1 MYFSFKSI
9 QVTGL
14 TEGEEYQFRVIAV
27 NDAGQSP
34 PSRPSSTVR
43 VEEQPDQPHID
54 LGAVRDIT
62 VRAGEDFSITVPF
75 RAFPAPTASW
85 FANDVILDETDT
97 RVHSQVNEEHAMIV
111 VKNAQ
116 RSDTGPY
123 KVTLRN
129 RSGFDSVSLNVRVL
143 DRPSPPLNLRAE
155 DFSGDCLTLYWQPP
169 KDNGGAPVTNYVVEK
184 KETRSGTW
192 SRVTAYVVS
201 TSVRVRGLVLGRD
214 YEFRVM
220 AENQYGTSDPA
231 TTAEPIKAKHSFNV
245 PGAPGM
251 PRALETTSDS
261 VTIAWTK
268 PRLDGGSPISGYVIE
283 RRSLSAGE
291 DRWTKASH
299 AVVPE
304 MTHRV
309 INLTENHEYEFRVA
323 ALNAAG
329 QGAWSDSSDAIC
341 CRPPLCAPKITSD
354 LSIRD
359 MTVIAGEE
367 FTITVPF
374 NASPVPK
381 PSWSVNNDEVIQD
394 DRVKFETSVTATVY
408 INKSAKR
415 SDSGKYTIR
424 LTNSEG
430 SDTASCRVL
439 VVGKPS
445 PPLGPLDVSDITPET
460 CTLSWRAPSD
470 DGGAPISNYVVERMD
485 VAVGVW
491 LKISSFVRGCSY
503 NVFSLETGKRYL
515 FRVRAENQYGV
526 SEPLESEEPITAKF
540 PFTIPEAPGRP
551 RVSDTSSADVASL
564 SWERPRYDGGAKIQG
579 YQIERRD
586 VQEDK
591 EWVVVN
597 DYLVKETT
605 YIAHSLMIGHE
616 YEFRVKAKNAAGMSK
631 PSPSSARFRTK
642 GKYNVPSAP
651 GTPQV
656 VKCGRTDV
664 DLRWSPPQSDG
675 GSRITGKWRRCHL
688 L

>member
-1 MYFSFKSI
+1 M
-9 QVTGL
+9 

-27 NDAGQSP
+27 NDAGQSA

-43 VEEQPDQPHID
+43 VEEQPDSPHID

-75 RAFPAPTASW
+75 RAFPTPTASW

-97 RVHSQVNEEHAMIV
+97 RVHCQVMEEHAMIV

-116 RSDTGPY
+116 RTDSGPY
-123 KVTLRN
+123 KVVLRN
-129 RSGFDSVSLNVRVL
+129 HTGFDSVSLNVRVL

-155 DFSGDCLTLYWQPP
+155 EFSGDCLTLYWQPP
-169 KDNGGAPVTNYVVEK
+169 KDSGGANVTNYVVEK
-184 KETRSGTW
+184 KESRSNTW

-201 TSVRVRGLVLGRD
+201 TNVRVRGLVLGRD

-231 TTAEPIKAKHSFNV
+231 TTEGPIKAKHSFNV

-261 VTIAWTK
+261 ITIVWTK
-268 PRLDGGSPISGYVIE
+268 PRQDGGSPITGYMIE

-299 AVVPE
+299 SLVPE
-304 MTHRV
+304 LTHRV

-323 ALNAAG
+323 AVNAAG
-329 QGAWSDSSDAIC
+329 QGPWSDSSDTIC

-374 NASPVPK
+374 NASPIPK
-381 PSWSVNNDEVIQD
+381 PSWSINNDEVIQD
-394 DRVKFETSVTATVY
+394 DRIKFDTSVTATVY
-408 INKSAKR
+408 INRCAKR

-439 VVGKPS
+439 VVGKPN
-445 PPLGPLDVSDITPET
+445 PPLGPLDVSDITPEA
-460 CTLSWRAPSD
+460 CTISWRPPSD

-485 VAVGVW
+485 TSVGVW
-491 LKISSFVRGCSY
+491 MKTSSFVRGCSY
-503 NVFSLETGKRYL
+503 NVFSLETNKKYL

-526 SEPLESEEPITAKF
+526 SDPLESSEPITAKF
-540 PFTIPEAPGRP
+540 PFTIPEPPGRP
-551 RVSDTSSADVASL
+551 RVTEANSPDCANLT
-564 SWERPRYDGGAKIQG
+564 WERPRYDGGSKIQG

-597 DYLVKETT
+597 DYLVKETS
-605 YIAHSLMIGHE
+605 YVAHSLMIGHE

-631 PSPSSARFRTK
+631 PSPPSMRYSTK
-642 GKYNVPSAP
+642 CKFTVPSPPCAL
-651 GTPQV
+651 QV
-656 VKCGRTDV
+656 VKVGRTDV
-664 DLRWSPPQSDG
+664 DLRWQPPATDG
-675 GSRITGKWRRCHL
+675 GSRITGKCAFPFLGNESHF
-688 L
+688 